1 MPSVLISPLDT
12 ACNPRRAG
20 RNRGRR
26 LPPLQFAL
34 PNCGNHLAS
43 GPLPARGSPPT
54 RDGHG
59 MDDHTKTPDPAESSV
74 RDPSST
80 HRSAILVVDDDPTFC
95 AIMAEILRMY
105 SAQVYTASSA
115 KEAMAILENVTPDLI
130 LTDVMMPEVD
140 GLTFVRRIRS
150 GGSLAKVRIIIVS
163 ARVSRLERAAA
174 LQAGADQFLAK
185 PFSIIDLR
193 AAVGQ
198 LLPN

>member
-1 MPSVLISPLDT
+1 
-12 ACNPRRAG
+12 
-20 RNRGRR
+20 
-26 LPPLQFAL
+26 
-34 PNCGNHLAS
+34 
-43 GPLPARGSPPT
+43 
-54 RDGHG
+54 
-59 MDDHTKTPDPAESSV
+59 MDDYTKTPDPADSTV

-80 HRSAILVVDDDPTFC
+80 HRSAILVVDDDRTFC
-95 AIMAEILRMY
+95 DIMAEILRMY

>member
-1 MPSVLISPLDT
+1 MDDPTNSPD
-12 ACNPRRAG
+12 RANG
-20 RNRGRR
+20 TMGD
-26 LPPLQFAL
+26 
-34 PNCGNHLAS
+34 S
-43 GPLPARGSPPT
+43 GP
-54 RDGHG
+54 
-59 MDDHTKTPDPAESSV
+59 
-74 RDPSST
+74 T

-95 AIMAEILRMY
+95 TIMAEILRMY

-163 ARVSRLERAAA
+163 ARVGRLEQAAA
-174 LQAGADQFLAK
+174 MQAGADQFLAK

>member
-1 MPSVLISPLDT
+1 M
-12 ACNPRRAG
+12 N
-20 RNRGRR
+20 
-26 LPPLQFAL
+26 
-34 PNCGNHLAS
+34 
-43 GPLPARGSPPT
+43 
-54 RDGHG
+54 
-59 MDDHTKTPDPAESSV
+59 DHTKTPDPAECTV

-95 AIMAEILRMY
+95 DIMAEILRMY

>member
-1 MPSVLISPLDT
+1 
-12 ACNPRRAG
+12 
-20 RNRGRR
+20 
-26 LPPLQFAL
+26 
-34 PNCGNHLAS
+34 
-43 GPLPARGSPPT
+43 
-54 RDGHG
+54 
-59 MDDHTKTPDPAESSV
+59 
-74 RDPSST
+74 
-80 HRSAILVVDDDPTFC
+80 
-95 AIMAEILRMY
+95 
-105 SAQVYTASSA
+105 
-115 KEAMAILENVTPDLI
+115 MAILENVTPDLI

>member
-1 MPSVLISPLDT
+1 
-12 ACNPRRAG
+12 
-20 RNRGRR
+20 
-26 LPPLQFAL
+26 
-34 PNCGNHLAS
+34 
-43 GPLPARGSPPT
+43 
-54 RDGHG
+54 
-59 MDDHTKTPDPAESSV
+59 MDDRTESPEPANGTVGDPN
-74 RDPSST
+74 PK

-105 SAQVYTASSA
+105 RAQVYTASSA
-115 KEAMAILENVTPDLI
+115 REAMAILEHVTPDLI

-163 ARVSRLERAAA
+163 ARVSHLEQAAA

-185 PFSIIDLR
+185 PFSLIDLR
-193 AAVGQ
+193 AAVGS